1 MKLMNNSF
9 KNIIQNADSKYK
21 NYLKSLT
28 QYPEIISIYETEDP
42 FERENSWVK
51 LARKHDEKFFEKIAN
66 PFYIGF
72 GNPQSEILIIGKE
85 SGYNYDSNGFMQF
98 YDENLNNIKNWEIT
112 LNKDQTIYNPY
123 PVVDI
128 RHTHTWSY
136 YKAIVERLMDIDI
149 QDNASFLDYCFITE
163 INHVPSKTSKGRQ
176 KVLNRETYPLRKEF
190 LKDDFFKRFK
200 YIINTA
206 KAYETIGLTEEL
218 FDVNYISKENIGS
231 NGKIESFY
239 FRNDNRSA
247 VVTCQMS
254 GSTRGL
260 TTDSINKL
268 CDRLKVKM

>member
-1 MKLMNNSF
+1 MNNSF
-9 KNIIQNADSKYK
+9 KIFIQNADSKYK
-21 NYLKSLT
+21 NYLNSLIE
-28 QYPEIISIYETEDP
+28 YPEIISIYETEDP
-42 FERENSWVK
+42 IDRENSWVK
-51 LARKHDEKFFEKIAN
+51 FAKKQDEQFFEKVAN

-72 GNPQSEILIIGKE
+72 GNPQSVILIIGKE
-85 SGYNYDSNGFMQF
+85 SGYDYNLNEYKQF
-98 YDENLNNIKNWEIT
+98 YNESVNNIKNWEMT

-123 PVVDI
+123 PVIDI
-128 RHTHTWSY
+128 KHSHTWSY

-149 QDNASFLDYCFITE
+149 QDNASFLDHCFITE
-163 INHVPSKTSKGRQ
+163 INHVPSKTSKGRRI
-176 KVLNRETYPLRKEF
+176 VLNSDTYPLRKDF

-218 FDVNYISKENIGS
+218 FDVEYISKEYIGT
-231 NGKIESFY
+231 NGRIESFY
-239 FRNDNRSA
+239 FRKENRNA

-268 CDRLKVKM
+268 CDRLKGKM